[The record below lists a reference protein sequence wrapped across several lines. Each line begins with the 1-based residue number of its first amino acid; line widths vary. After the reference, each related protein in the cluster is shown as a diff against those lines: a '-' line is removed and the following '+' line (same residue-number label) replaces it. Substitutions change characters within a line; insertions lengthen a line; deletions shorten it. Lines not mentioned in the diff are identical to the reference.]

1 MTYFTVSGISSPFKI
16 SIYNALGQEVMHV
29 AGVNQALDLGSLPKG
44 MYLVKIL
51 GKEFY
56 GVKKLEKR

>member
-1 MTYFTVSGISSPFKI
+1 
-16 SIYNALGQEVMHV
+16 MHV

-44 MYLVKIL
+44 MYLVKIF

-56 GVKKLEKR
+56 GMKKLEKR